1 MMALDD
7 LKQEFNNLAKWEIE
21 ISGVEAFTEI
31 LSGTE
36 VSPLCSWLNGKE
48 DPIELFWRLN
58 DRSSRLPE
66 QWEEWTFKM
75 IGALYGEYR
84 VPYEPDGDVI
94 GKDDFQESLET
105 GHLIIPAKIKGLV
118 TFLHIAAVRAFAITH
133 RQGGAL
139 DEVALDCLE
148 QVERTFKRINNL
160 DRREMGISEVLEH
173 DPSQT
178 FLLSTY
184 LVGALTYVELGRVH
198 VREGHYQ
205 EALHYFSQA
214 AMEANYMVE
223 RYIWNGGEF
232 IGNIEPE
239 PLPLQPASSLIT
251 DMVRTGLSNISPQ
264 EMADVFLRLKELGQ
278 ADSWSQVTSDCKTLL
293 ESVYAFGA
301 QDNSYTCFSGGESER
316 ISEWIPNLPDE
327 IKNGEG
333 WPLTWG
339 EFWLTA
345 RAWSSA
351 QLSPSDLMKFHAA
364 EKLQE
369 EDRAREREKTFL
381 ETGLKTYIFGEKD
394 WDHLPKRAKD
404 CLIAM
409 NALLNSREVVAWDA
423 IPEQLRQAAEAM
435 CHHYLWEPYEG
446 TINPD
451 FPDERIEKQL
461 KGVVRRAKD
470 KGFGEL
476 SDCVEALRNSQYFKR
491 FLTRR
496 NIGDVAQQF
505 LVQELPDALDEL
517 REIRNDATHK
527 ITESWERDDVRPC
540 LDKFLGIGGRPG
552 VLPNLARIGR
562 KLRRS

>member
-48 DPIELFWRLN
+48 DPIGLFWRLN

-94 GKDDFQESLET
+94 GKDGFQESLET

-148 QVERTFKRINNL
+148 QVKRTFKRISNL

-205 EALHYFSQA
+205 EALHYLSQA

-223 RYIWNGGEF
+223 RYTWNGGEF

-239 PLPLQPASSLIT
+239 ILPLQPDSSLIT

-278 ADSWSQVTSDCKTLL
+278 ADSWSQVTSDCNTLL

-301 QDNSYTCFSGGESER
+301 QDNSYTRFSGGESER
-316 ISEWIPNLPDE
+316 ITEWIPNLPVE
-327 IKNGEG
+327 IKNEEG

-351 QLSPSDLMKFHAA
+351 QLSPSEYRKMR
-364 EKLQE
+364 QE
-369 EDRAREREKTFL
+369 DEEGASENRLKAYFFNESWLTLSERCKE
-381 ETGLKTYIFGEKD
+381 
-394 WDHLPKRAKD
+394 R
-404 CLIAM
+404 
-409 NALLNSREVVAWDA
+409 LLNAD
-423 IPEQLRQAAEAM
+423 
-435 CHHYLWEPYEG
+435 
-446 TINPD
+446 
-451 FPDERIEKQL
+451 RIW
-461 KGVVRRAKD
+461 
-470 KGFGEL
+470 
-476 SDCVEALRNSQYFKR
+476 NSQGNASWEAVLNDLR
-491 FLTRR
+491 IATEEMC
-496 NIGDVAQQF
+496 QQF
-505 LVQELPDALDEL
+505 LWQLMLSNSRGVSLSLLGLLRNESYKDGRPSISDCIDTCGHSDFVKFLIHRKVDTYDKEFLNKRLPDAML
-517 REIRNDATHK
+517 RLRNNRNRAEHETGEPWHR
-527 ITESWERDDVRPC
+527 EEVRPIFNE
-540 LDKFLGIGGRPG
+540 FLGIGQAGI
-552 VLPNLARIGR
+552 LPELARIGR

>member
-48 DPIELFWRLN
+48 DPIGLFWRLN

-223 RYIWNGGEF
+223 RYTWNGGEF
-232 IGNIEPE
+232 IGNIEAE
-239 PLPLQPASSLIT
+239 LLPLQPASSLIT

-278 ADSWSQVTSDCKTLL
+278 ADSWSQVTSDCNTLL

-301 QDNSYTCFSGGESER
+301 QDNSYTRFSGGESER
-316 ISEWIPNLPDE
+316 ISEWIPNLPVE
-327 IKNGEG
+327 IKNEEG

-351 QLSPSDLMKFHAA
+351 QLSPSEYRKMR
-364 EKLQE
+364 QE
-369 EDRAREREKTFL
+369 DEEGASENRLKAYFFNESWLTLSERCKE
-381 ETGLKTYIFGEKD
+381 
-394 WDHLPKRAKD
+394 R
-404 CLIAM
+404 
-409 NALLNSREVVAWDA
+409 LLNAD
-423 IPEQLRQAAEAM
+423 
-435 CHHYLWEPYEG
+435 
-446 TINPD
+446 
-451 FPDERIEKQL
+451 RIW
-461 KGVVRRAKD
+461 
-470 KGFGEL
+470 
-476 SDCVEALRNSQYFKR
+476 NSQGNASWEAVLNDLR
-491 FLTRR
+491 IATEEMC
-496 NIGDVAQQF
+496 QQF
-505 LVQELPDALDEL
+505 LWQLMLSNSRGVSLSLLGLLRNESYKDGRPSISDCIDTCGHSDFVKFLIHRKVDTYDKEFLNKRLPDAML
-517 REIRNDATHK
+517 RLRNNRNRAEH
-527 ITESWERDDVRPC
+527 ESGEPWHREEVRP
-540 LDKFLGIGGRPG
+540 LFNEFLGIGQAGI
-552 VLPNLARIGR
+552 LPELARIGR